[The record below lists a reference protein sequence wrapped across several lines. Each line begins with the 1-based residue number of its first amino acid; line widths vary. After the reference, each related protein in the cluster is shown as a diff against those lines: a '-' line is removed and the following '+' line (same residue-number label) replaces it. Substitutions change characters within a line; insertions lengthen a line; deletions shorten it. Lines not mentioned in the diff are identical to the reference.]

1 MNMENPHPQAQEI
14 VEALSSADS
23 ETIRDAA
30 FKAGDL
36 GLEEAVPQLCE
47 LIKSPSV
54 GVQEAAE
61 YALRKIRGPQVVGA
75 LLPLLRSDEAPVRNV
90 AMDILREIG
99 VDSIESMQP
108 YLMDEDPDLRI
119 FITDILGYCRT
130 HQASLLLGRALLKDP
145 EVNVRYQAA
154 VSLGNLAF
162 PEAVGGSSNCCPRLR
177 PWSVRP
183 LWTPWAIW
191 ATSSPFPC
199 CSARWKTS
207 ACPFGTKSSK
217 P

>member
-1 MNMENPHPQAQEI
+1 M
-14 VEALSSADS
+14 
-23 ETIRDAA
+23 
-30 FKAGDL
+30 
-36 GLEEAVPQLCE
+36 
-47 LIKSPSV
+47 
-54 GVQEAAE
+54 
-61 YALRKIRGPQVVGA
+61 VGA

-145 EVNVRYQAA
+145 EVTVRYQAA
-154 VSLGNLAF
+154 VSSAIWLF
-162 PEAVGGSSNCCPRLR
+162 PKPWACWCRPCTTRNGYSLPWWRSGQNPRPLR
-177 PWSVRP
+177 RQRARQTAAPGFAP
-183 LWTPWAIW
+183 GQFDHLWTPLGRW

-199 CSARWKTS
+199 CSAR
-207 ACPFGTKSSK
+207 
-217 P
+217 

>member
-108 YLMDEDPDLRI
+108 
-119 FITDILGYCRT
+119 
-130 HQASLLLGRALLKDP
+130 
-145 EVNVRYQAA
+145 
-154 VSLGNLAF
+154 
-162 PEAVGGSSNCCPRLR
+162 
-177 PWSVRP
+177 
-183 LWTPWAIW
+183 
-191 ATSSPFPC
+191 
-199 CSARWKTS
+199 
-207 ACPFGTKSSK
+207 
-217 P
+217 